1 MVRWAVPLVL
11 VLAAGHSTAE
21 SPDPARQA
29 DLLHLLRHDCG
40 SCHGLTMKGG
50 LGPSLEPAS
59 LEGKADDALV
69 AMILD
74 GIPGTPMPP
83 WRPELTAAEAAWLV
97 DQLRRG
103 LDTPP

>member
-1 MVRWAVPLVL
+1 MVPFALVF
-11 VLAAGHSTAE
+11 AAGQSVAE
-21 SPDPARQA
+21 PPDPARQA

-40 SCHGLTMKGG
+40 SCHGFTMRGG

-59 LEGKADDALV
+59 LEGKADEALV
-69 AMILD
+69 TVMLD

-83 WRPELTAAEAAWLV
+83 WRSELTASEAAWLV

-103 LDTPP
+103 LDAPP